1 MRRNAAVRP
10 MGPLAEDIA
19 YVRDRIV
26 AAYKPEKI
34 ILFGSAATG
43 NARADSD
50 LDLLIIKR
58 TRKPYFKR
66 IKEVNHA
73 IHIWRSTDVFVLTP
87 EELKRGLR
95 DNRFFL
101 TREILAKGKV
111 IYDRAVA
118 GRRAR
123 VA

>member
-1 MRRNAAVRP
+1 MGRGTAVRP

-26 AAYKPEKI
+26 QAYRPEKI
-34 ILFGSAATG
+34 ILFGSAAAG
-43 NARADSD
+43 NAREDSD

-58 TRKPYFKR
+58 TKKPYFKR

-73 IHIWRSTDVFVLTP
+73 IHIWRSTDIFVLTP
-87 EELKRGLR
+87 EELEIGIR

-101 TREILAKGKV
+101 TKEILGKGKV
-111 IYDRAVA
+111 IYERAIIRRRTHVA
-118 GRRAR
+118 
-123 VA
+123 

>member
-1 MRRNAAVRP
+1 MRRNTATRP

-26 AAYKPEKI
+26 AAYKPERI
-34 ILFGSAATG
+34 ILFGSAAAG
-43 NARADSD
+43 NAREDSD
-50 LDLLIIKR
+50 LDLLVIKR
-58 TRKPYFKR
+58 TRKPYFRR

-73 IHIWRSTDVFVLTP
+73 IHIWRSTDIFVLTP
-87 EELKRGLR
+87 KELERGIR

-111 IYDRAVA
+111 IYDRTAA
-118 GRRAR
+118 
-123 VA
+123 